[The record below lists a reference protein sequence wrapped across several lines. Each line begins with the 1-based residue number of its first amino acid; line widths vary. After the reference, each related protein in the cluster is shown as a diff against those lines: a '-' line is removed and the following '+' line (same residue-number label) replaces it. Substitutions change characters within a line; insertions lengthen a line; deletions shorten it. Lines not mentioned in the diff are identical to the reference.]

1 MYLTKFKQMLS
12 IWPHT
17 SAHSVSISV
26 ELMAFSMPSI
36 VKSKGHLGS
45 QKVSILNWCIKD
57 TTFGGKE
64 GVLAERNV
72 V

>member
-1 MYLTKFKQMLS
+1 
-12 IWPHT
+12 
-17 SAHSVSISV
+17 
-26 ELMAFSMPSI
+26 MPSI

-72 V
+72 A

>member
-17 SAHSVSISV
+17 STHSVSISV

-45 QKVSILNWCIKD
+45 QKVSILKD

-64 GVLAERNV
+64 GVLAERIV
-72 V
+72 A